1 VIPEPRPDDR
11 GTGHRTMDD
20 AELAGVVN
28 QAKLATLGMLLAGV
42 AHEVNTPLGAI
53 NSNHDVLRR
62 ALGKLQDILADEVV
76 EPHELEEVRRIV
88 KAVDGILRVNDIAV
102 TRMTTLVRSLRT
114 FGRLDRAHI
123 DWADLHEGID
133 STLAI
138 LGHEMGEVTVEREFG
153 TLPPVRCH
161 PDQLNQV
168 WMNLT
173 LNAVQAMP
181 DGGRLTIRTSCEG
194 DEARIAFADTGTGI
208 APDHLGSIFE
218 PGFTTKQGR
227 VGMGLGLLI
236 TRQVIDHHRGQ
247 IAIESEVGAG
257 TTFTVTLPIA
267 GP

>member
-1 VIPEPRPDDR
+1 MLEPGAESA
-11 GTGHRTMDD
+11 GTGSRTMGD

-28 QAKLATLGMLLAGV
+28 QAKLAALGMLLAGV

-53 NSNHDVLRR
+53 NSNHDVLKR
-62 ALGKLQDILADEVV
+62 ALTKLQDILADEVV

-88 KAVDGILRVNDIAV
+88 RAVDGILRVNDIAV
-102 TRMTTLVRSLRT
+102 TRITTLVQSLRT
-114 FGRLDRAHI
+114 FGRLDRARI

-133 STLAI
+133 ATLAI
-138 LGHEMGEVTVEREFG
+138 LTHETHAVTIERQYGE
-153 TLPPVRCH
+153 LPRVRCH

-173 LNAVQAMP
+173 MNAVQAMP
-181 DGGRLTIRTSCEG
+181 DGGTLTIRTLHED
-194 DEARIAFADTGTGI
+194 DEVHIVFSDTGCGI
-208 APDHLGSIFE
+208 PPDQLGRIFE

-236 TRQVIDHHRGQ
+236 TRQVVDHHRGR
-247 IAIESEVGAG
+247 IAIDSEVESG
-257 TTFTVTLPIA
+257 TTFTVVLPVA